1 MHVFLSFWTINWSV
15 FRHVFIKSTHAS
27 NFFQCRH
34 FKILV
39 GVKKNNKKPCLGI
52 SVTEY
57 LTISILKKSLIG
69 SLECSDRVVFQKH
82 FLNYPSF
89 FPFNLNTLKNFFNL
103 ALTTRRPGREFSTS
117 KIHLNFFIFHISK
130 INLSLSTLSSEVAS
144 FELLKS

>member
-1 MHVFLSFWTINWSV
+1 MQDLSLSKCNTLCKLSKLFMIHITFLFPESDMLHIISLFKVFLSFWTINRSV
-15 FRHVFIKSTHAS
+15 FRHVFIKSSHAS
-27 NFFQCRH
+27 NLFQCRH

-89 FPFNLNTLKNFFNL
+89 FPFNLNTLKN
-103 ALTTRRPGREFSTS
+103 
-117 KIHLNFFIFHISK
+117 
-130 INLSLSTLSSEVAS
+130 S
-144 FELLKS
+144 F